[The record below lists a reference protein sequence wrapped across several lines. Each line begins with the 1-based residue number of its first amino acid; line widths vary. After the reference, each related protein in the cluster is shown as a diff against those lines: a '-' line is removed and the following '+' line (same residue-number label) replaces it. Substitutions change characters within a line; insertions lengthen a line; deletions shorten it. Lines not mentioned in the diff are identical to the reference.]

1 MPVTWQ
7 LQRVC
12 EAIMA
17 LQSVKSDEIQDFYVL
32 QCDNSPCKSN
42 SKRVTAE
49 RYNNAFMVAGL
60 KS

>member
-17 LQSVKSDEIQDFYVL
+17 LQSVKSEEMQDFYVL
-32 QCDNSPCKSN
+32 QCDNTACKLN
-42 SKRVTAE
+42 GKRVTTE
-49 RYNNAFMVAGL
+49 R
-60 KS
+60 